1 MGPATIAS
9 QFLPRNVPT
18 AWLLAGAC
26 IEVVINAWA
35 LGFVLRMRACDQGQV
50 RLRAFLFG
58 LQVGVL
64 ALLAAFVW
72 AILTDRPRAASWIA
86 AVFFFSGLMTASTM
100 RAWIHRIPL
109 AALAVGKRCGGVTPA
124 EFVAMDAVNWVAIVG
139 VVIKVVGMFVSLWLA
154 VRPET

>member
-1 MGPATIAS
+1 MGPSIAS
-9 QFLPRNVPT
+9 RFLPRNVPT
-18 AWLLAGAC
+18 TWLLAGAC
-26 IEVVINAWA
+26 IEFAINAWA

-50 RLRAFLFG
+50 RLRAFLFAV
-58 LQVGVL
+58 QVGVL
-64 ALLAAFVW
+64 ALLAAFVS
-72 AILTDRPRAASWIA
+72 AILVDRPRVASWIA
-86 AVFFFSGLMTASTM
+86 AVFFFSGLVSASTM

-109 AALAVGKRCGGVTPA
+109 AAVAVGKRCGGVTPA